1 MGCWDVFCFICGNP
15 CHSMLSGYEEIAEE
29 HFEENNDM
37 YKKFVKELK
46 NLNRNTE
53 WMNKCTMLLID
64 DKIIHDLSE
73 SACNIEFCKKN
84 FCTTYIDKYADK
96 SDFYFTNKGLFGIF
110 IHTDCWKFI
119 KKNYKI
125 DLKYSNLPKL
135 YDNNDKG
142 YYKIFNFSNGI
153 IEKYWEQDFRF
164 SQIVLDKKQYLCSS
178 PLKND
183 KNIIQIKKNI
193 NALKLKNDPM
203 RIGPLVSATFYKEGD
218 IKLGKNKKLWIKKN
232 NKWIEINEKNE
243 RIKINIDL
251 KKINKKQENF
261 LNKIPF
267 IGMYNV
273 NPIFIISS
281 EYYRNIYKLELI
293 MSASYKNIFQKNINL

>member
-1 MGCWDVFCFICGNP
+1 
-15 CHSMLSGYEEIAEE
+15 MLSGYEEIAKEY
-29 HFEENNDM
+29 FEENNDM
-37 YKKFVKELK
+37 CKKFVKELK
-46 NLNRNTE
+46 NLNRNSK
-53 WMNKCTMLLID
+53 WMDKCTMLLID
-64 DKIIHDLSE
+64 DKIIHGLSE
-73 SACNIEFCKKN
+73 SSCNIQFCKKN
-84 FCTTYIDKYADK
+84 FCATYIDKYADK
-96 SDFYFTNKGLFGIF
+96 SDFYFTNKGLSGIF

-142 YYKIFNFSNGI
+142 YRKIFNFSSGI

-164 SQIVLDKKQYLCSS
+164 NQIVLDKKQYLCSS

-193 NALKLKNDPM
+193 NALKLKNDPKRM
-203 RIGPLVSATFYKEGD
+203 GPLVSATFYKEGD

-232 NKWIEINEKNE
+232 NKWLEINEKNE
-243 RIKINIDL
+243 KIKINIDL
-251 KKINKKQENF
+251 KKINKNQENF

-267 IGMYNV
+267 IGMYNN

-293 MSASYKNIFQKNINL
+293 MSESYKNIFLKNINF